1 MISAIIYNKFPNEST
16 QKALLSLFTMLFT
29 SALLSRLTH
38 YFALD
43 FGQSD
48 TNWLSNPAKR
58 NSDAK
63 LVRNSSDTDWFMGEF
78 PLAMLFK
85 YFSDTPILEK
95 IKSKGYNIE
104 FELDTVDP
112 FVHKIT
118 LADRSQGSTEVI
130 FQGKAIKRN
139 LYSQTGHFPL

>member
-1 MISAIIYNKFPNEST
+1 
-16 QKALLSLFTMLFT
+16 MLFT
-29 SALLSRLTH
+29 SALLARLTD

-48 TNWLSNPAKR
+48 TNWLSNPAKG

-78 PLAMLFK
+78 PLALLFK
-85 YFSDTPILEK
+85 YFSDTPILDK
-95 IKSKGYNIE
+95 IKSKGYQVE
-104 FELDTVDP
+104 FELNTVDP

-130 FQGKAIKRN
+130 FQGRQLKKS
-139 LYSQTGHFPL
+139 LYCKPSSFRF